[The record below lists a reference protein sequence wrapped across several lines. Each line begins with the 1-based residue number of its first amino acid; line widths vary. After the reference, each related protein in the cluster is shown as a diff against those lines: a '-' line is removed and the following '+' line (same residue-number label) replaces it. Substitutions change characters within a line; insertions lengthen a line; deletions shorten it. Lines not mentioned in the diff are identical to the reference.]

1 MRERSKILASLE
13 SVYREAYKAAEDT
26 DNAEEMSRLELGY
39 QRDQIYLE
47 ALLDIRDTLVAS
59 DEEPPT
65 KSLLDRAEALKRL
78 TRLR

>member
-65 KSLLDRAEALKRL
+65 KSLLDRAEELKRL